1 MDSDPNLGRGVS
13 VGDNMRQKSL
23 RDDVLPPWKRRWR
36 KDISGLQ
43 VSEADLWREEAD
55 SFHGQSRAKV
65 TKSHQRA
72 DSGLSANGMTAHSF

>member
-1 MDSDPNLGRGVS
+1 MDSDPNFGGGLS
-13 VGDNMRQKSL
+13 VGDNMRQKSFK
-23 RDDVLPPWKRRWR
+23 DDVLPPWKRRWR

-65 TKSHQRA
+65 TKATRGQIQ
-72 DSGLSANGMTAHSF
+72 GCLQMG